1 MQQCFVEYAKSA
13 RKCHRKL
20 SMRRGNVSSLT
31 LPGKATWRLMVIA
44 LAGTMLV
51 CCGGPGESGPTIT
64 PGPTNTPQ
72 PTSTESAFKTS
83 MPTMAI
89 ASPTPTATSS
99 EKGDSPRFE
108 LQGVTESEMT
118 VLLENFRDAINER
131 DMDWLSRQIA
141 YPITAEVNEKFL
153 VIGSPNEFVRHY
165 DQIINK
171 TITEIVLGQEV
182 SDLFVNSKGILIG
195 GREYSM
201 GAIWLAYRCTSS
213 SCDADTMD
221 CPLHIISI
229 NNVSLDGSSE
239 PVYIPTPTPPAI
251 NPNPDLAGL
260 WDVVKIHLPG
270 SNLNDCGDIQKKTET
285 IGAAQL
291 SIHRDGTMEFLDAT
305 CEPVNLEYK
314 IWDTDTYYRLLSG
327 SAGTA
332 SPFWDGIRQPY
343 VQVMYPHCEAWPSYA
358 LIYLNPTSIVFSW
371 EKYHLVMSKGQND
384 LSVPIAPTAGPEAV
398 LCDPGPFADCQR
410 ANLIGAHLSFADLRE
425 ADLTTANLSG
435 ASLRGALLGYSQLT
449 GANLA
454 EADLRGAYL
463 IEAFLNDA
471 NLGDANLSNAN
482 LSWANLYAAILHGA
496 NLCGANLERGIL
508 HYVDLSGANLGGAKL
523 QGAKLREANLKW
535 ANLEGASLSGA
546 DLIAA
551 DLSGA
556 NLQGA
561 NLQEADLRGAN
572 LLGADL
578 GEAQLRG
585 AKYSATKTRWPYGF
599 RPEATGAVL
608 G

>member
-1 MQQCFVEYAKSA
+1 
-13 RKCHRKL
+13 
-20 SMRRGNVSSLT
+20 
-31 LPGKATWRLMVIA
+31 
-44 LAGTMLV
+44 
-51 CCGGPGESGPTIT
+51 
-64 PGPTNTPQ
+64 
-72 PTSTESAFKTS
+72 
-83 MPTMAI
+83 
-89 ASPTPTATSS
+89 
-99 EKGDSPRFE
+99 
-108 LQGVTESEMT
+108 
-118 VLLENFRDAINER
+118 
-131 DMDWLSRQIA
+131 
-141 YPITAEVNEKFL
+141 
-153 VIGSPNEFVRHY
+153 
-165 DQIINK
+165 
-171 TITEIVLGQEV
+171 
-182 SDLFVNSKGILIG
+182 
-195 GREYSM
+195 
-201 GAIWLAYRCTSS
+201 
-213 SCDADTMD
+213 MD

-239 PVYIPTPTPPAI
+239 PVYIPTPTPPAL

-270 SNLNDCGDIQKKTET
+270 SIFNDCGDIQKKTET

-358 LIYLNPTSIVFSW
+358 LIYLNPTSIVFLW

-449 GANLA
+449 GANLSYA
-454 EADLRGAYL
+454 DARGADLHGASLDSTDVSYADLRLAYL
-463 IEAFLNDA
+463 SDV
-471 NLGDANLSNAN
+471 NLDRAILSNADLRDAD
-482 LSWANLYAAILHGA
+482 LSYAILSGAILHS
-496 NLCGANLERGIL
+496 ANLE
-508 HYVDLSGANLGGAKL
+508 
-523 QGAKLREANLKW
+523 
-535 ANLEGASLSGA
+535 
-546 DLIAA
+546 
-551 DLSGA
+551 
-556 NLQGA
+556 
-561 NLQEADLRGAN
+561 EADLRGAN

-599 RPEATGAVL
+599 RPEVTGAVL
-608 G
+608 V